1 MAKLTSTT
9 AVPNISFDLSY
20 VYDSFFNEGTWKITQ
35 SNSTDANINDKIWYN
50 NNGTFTQTAPS
61 IPSEGVALAGV
72 TLKKIMIQDLNT
84 NTLSLKLG
92 SITLSIGSSIVVD
105 STQQIYLIRTSADTI
120 SFVKRFDARA
130 NVQNLVSGNISE
142 LKLFKGSSYKL
153 VSINVDSSKQRLQK
167 IILDIKN
174 TSDPSKN
181 LQLEMTVD
189 NDGADFQTVQEE
201 QVFTDFS

>member
-92 SITLSIGSSIVVD
+92 SIILSIGSSIVVD